1 LSFFG
6 ATPRRIQG
14 ESAIEPSQ
22 RLEGVPL
29 ALKWFFWGRPGFDV
43 GTDPAQGM
51 PSTSSLVNPLET
63 K

>member
-6 ATPRRIQG
+6 AGTGLIRG
-14 ESAIEPSQ
+14 DSANDPKSG
-22 RLEGVPL
+22 LEGAAL

>member
-1 LSFFG
+1 MR
-6 ATPRRIQG
+6 T
-14 ESAIEPSQ
+14 SAIEAASE
-22 RLEGVPL
+22 LEGVPL
-29 ALKWFFWGRPGFDV
+29 ALKCKFWGRPGFDV